1 MFKID
6 LHVHT
11 ELGGDSLI
19 DPNEI
24 IAQAQNIGLDAVCVT
39 EHHSYDCSEPLLAL
53 SRKSGYPIFRGM
65 EYRAAE
71 GHLLIYG
78 IKTGRGDFQPGI
90 PMQKVADWVY
100 ARGGVAIPAHPYQK
114 GLLGDS
120 LADRVLKLK
129 GLCALETLN
138 GSLSLHENEQAA
150 AAADTLGIKG
160 IGGSDAHGIH
170 VLGRAYTCFSAP
182 LRNETDLAQALLS
195 GEYYPCWNDP
205 QFNT

>member
-11 ELGGDSLI
+11 VLGGDSLI
-19 DPNEI
+19 DPDEI
-24 IAQAQNIGLDAVCVT
+24 VPQAIKVGLDAVCIT
-39 EHHSYDCSEPLLAL
+39 EHHSYDCSEVLVEI
-53 SRKSGYPIFRGM
+53 SRKSGYPLFRGM

-71 GHLLIYG
+71 GHLLVYG
-78 IKTGRGDFQPGI
+78 VRCGRGDFQPGL
-90 PMQKVADWVY
+90 PMQKVADWVH

-114 GLLGDS
+114 GLLGEC

-138 GSLSLHENEQAA
+138 GSLTFQENQRASEAA
-150 AAADTLGIKG
+150 GRLGIKG

-182 LRNETDLAQALLS
+182 LKNGDDLAGALLE
-195 GEYYPCWNDP
+195 GKYFPCWND
-205 QFNT
+205 FHF